1 MRILGRALTDGV
13 IAIAG
18 LVIVPGSASADS
30 YACTYGPGA
39 YNCEGRAEF
48 VSHGEH
54 FYLKDQKADGH
65 SAVLRY
71 YRSDTQQ
78 WKTAWNHSGNGT
90 TKDINL
96 DMPEGYYVEYYVCL
110 GEYGDRDILEET
122 CGAPTFGDVS

>member
-1 MRILGRALTDGV
+1 MLTV
-13 IAIAG
+13 VVVAVAG
-18 LVIVPGSASADS
+18 LLAVPSAAMADS

-54 FYLKDQKADGH
+54 FYLMDRKADGH

-71 YRSDTQQ
+71 YRADTQQ
-78 WKTAWNHSGNGT
+78 WKTSWNHDGAGT
-90 TKDINL
+90 TKHINL
-96 DMPEGYYVEYYVCL
+96 DMPEGYDVVYYVCL

-122 CGAPTFGDVS
+122 CGVPTYGDMS